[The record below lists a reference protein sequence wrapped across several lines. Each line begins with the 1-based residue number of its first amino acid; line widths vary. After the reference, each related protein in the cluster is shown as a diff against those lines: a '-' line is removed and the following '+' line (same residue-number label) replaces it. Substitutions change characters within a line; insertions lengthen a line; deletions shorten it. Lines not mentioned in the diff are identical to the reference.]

1 MSKMDHMTKRN
12 ENISELLTRIG
23 RNTSHFDVLGAPP
36 TVNEYGGWGDPPL
49 TITVTWNE
57 PETTQLLIDNGAEVN
72 ARGDLGETALH
83 KAVGMGHTEIVR
95 VLLKNGADP
104 RIASDTGT
112 TPIAYADKPEIVEML
127 TNWKPK

>member
-1 MSKMDHMTKRN
+1 MQQLAHMSEKKET
-12 ENISELLTRIG
+12 ISQLLARIG
-23 RNTSHFDVLGAPP
+23 RNTAHFDSLGPPP

-57 PETTQLLIDNGAEVN
+57 PKTTQLLIDNGAEVN

-83 KAVGMGHTEIVR
+83 KAVGMGRTEIVR

-104 RIASDTGT
+104 RIESLTGT
-112 TPIAYADKPEIVEML
+112 TAFDYAHEPEIVEML
-127 TNWKPK
+127 KNWKPK